1 MIGSKDHTDVSTTN
15 IIKPTLEALLADD
28 QQPFDD
34 LVRRK
39 EEEVLQQAEW
49 RKKAKEKIPITL
61 HGGSPLEDHPS
72 RYDRYGISP
81 TFTSGSYCKYSRY
94 IR

>member
-15 IIKPTLEALLADD
+15 IIKPTLEALQADD

-49 RKKAKEKIPITL
+49 RKKAKEKYL
-61 HGGSPLEDHPS
+61 SCFMVDHH
-72 RYDRYGISP
+72 
-81 TFTSGSYCKYSRY
+81 
-94 IR
+94 